1 MKPNLA
7 TDARTMMR
15 PTMIASSDASATAF
29 CGSPSEATS
38 GRTVAAIIGPSAESG
53 PSTRM
58 RDGPKT
64 A

>member
-1 MKPNLA
+1 MKPTLA

-15 PTMIASSDASATAF
+15 PTMIASSDASATAL

-53 PSTRM
+53 PNTSM